1 MPTISI
7 SGFISMLPDRMPP
20 FRIPPGLPSGRILHL
35 LAALVLAVSALSGPA
50 LASGGADDIFTVRG
64 VPVDVTAGNASIA
77 RDRAMAEAQ
86 ATGFRLLFD
95 RLTPDSLDQPRPNLP
110 ASQLEPM
117 VEAVEV
123 EEERTS
129 AVRYLGR
136 FTVRFRHASVRS
148 WFQSNAIRYAE
159 LQAKPLLVLAV
170 DETGPQPV
178 LWESETAWRQAWA
191 SLPAGGLIPVLSPLG
206 ELQDINGI
214 SVGDVLTGDAAAL
227 DRMAHRYEAGGIL
240 VARLTGTAPGTQVTA
255 GIHRTGQPV
264 QSLTV
269 AVPASG
275 SQAPDSQAR
284 DSKVDD
290 PVRGALAAAA
300 ARLVRMMEEEW
311 AAAHLLD
318 TTSQAQLTAVAQFD
332 DLAGWVQIRMRLGRV
347 PAVARNRVLSVSRRS
362 AELDLIHLGTVAQLQ
377 TALAQQDLQLVE
389 RPGLPAILQLAAAS
403 QPSAPQPSV
412 SPPAASVPP
421 AETPLPASPR

>member
-1 MPTISI
+1 
-7 SGFISMLPDRMPP
+7 MLPDRMPP
-20 FRIPPGLPSGRILHL
+20 FRIPPGL
-35 LAALVLAVSALSGPA
+35 LAALILAIPMLAVSALSGPA
-50 LASGGADDIFTVRG
+50 LAAGGADDIFTVRG

-240 VARLTGTAPGTQVTA
+240 VARLTGPAPGTQIIA

-275 SQAPDSQAR
+275 SQARDSQAPDSQAP
-284 DSKVDD
+284 DSQVND

-377 TALAQQDLQLVE
+377 IALAQQDLQLVE
-389 RPGLPAILQLAAAS
+389 RPGLPAILQLAAAT